1 MQNYTCNLAYV
12 VRTNQH
18 LINQLTSH
26 VNTVQIKLE
35 NYFNT
40 FTEQHDKAE
49 NGYQVMHECKT
60 HVYKVNRL

>member
-12 VRTNQH
+12 VRTNQYI
-18 LINQLTSH
+18 INQLTSQL
-26 VNTVQIKLE
+26 NTVQIKLE

-49 NGYQVMHECKT
+49 NGYRVMHECKT
-60 HVYKVNRL
+60 QVYKVNWL